1 MRLAALPALAILIG
15 TVAGCARGESASP
28 AALVS
33 SSMASASSFIGPS
46 ASAAPG
52 AGPVA
57 VSQPGT
63 VTMSETGP
71 GEAVKATV
79 KTTLTAAAIFGATT
93 TVEATPTAAAESPPQ
108 TFTFDDWVAFFAAL
122 AGLSATIFSVMFIT
136 FQVRSELWKDSRLR
150 RAVAT
155 SALGELL
162 VALFVSLISL
172 MAGNPWRAAAMV
184 AGGFGVIVILTHWY
198 FFILERDAAKPFDHA
213 QAKAAWF
220 SFALYTTIFICG
232 LLDPKPGLYIIAS
245 ISTWLLFSG
254 AGEAFLLLAFR
265 EDLHGTEKKRFAE
278 AFTAWAGDTI
288 SSMRKLADWRILN
301 R

>member
-1 MRLAALPALAILIG
+1 MRLTALPALVILIG
-15 TVAGCARGESASP
+15 TVAGCARGDSASP
-28 AALVS
+28 AALASGSMAPAS
-33 SSMASASSFIGPS
+33 SSIGPS

-52 AGPVA
+52 AGPGA
-57 VSQPGT
+57 LSQPGT
-63 VTMSETGP
+63 VTTSETGP
-71 GEAVKATV
+71 GEAGKATV
-79 KTTLTAAAIFGATT
+79 KSTITAAAIFGATT
-93 TVEATPTAAAESPPQ
+93 TVEATPTAAAEPTPQ
-108 TFTFDDWVAFFAAL
+108 TFTFDDWIAFFAAL

-184 AGGFGVIVILTHWY
+184 AGGFGVLVILTHWY
-198 FFILERDAAKPFDHA
+198 FFILDRDVAKPFDRA
-213 QAKAAWF
+213 QAKGAWF
-220 SFALYTTIFICG
+220 SFALYITIFTCG
-232 LLDPKPGLYIIAS
+232 FLGPKPGLYIIAS

-254 AGEAFLLLAFR
+254 AGEAFLLLSFR

-278 AFTAWAGDTI
+278 AFAKWVSDTI
-288 SSMRKLADWRILN
+288 SSMRKLADRRILN